1 MMTIK
6 TGFKLNV
13 DVQTSHKP
21 FIIVTHCSSAW
32 RHLYQQYVKHTRD
45 CCHVFNQWH
54 CFILPLFFSDILIY
68 FWMLFSV
75 FETKLTLSVLCM
87 MVYLMHQL
95 TYRGQYWM
103 MCHHKGDIHTIVQEC
118 CKSLHHFTCECCLKI
133 NCVYICSL
141 PHVYPQNTDT
151 LDLNY
156 TFLSLFVSRHKLFD
170 CC

>member
-1 MMTIK
+1 
-6 TGFKLNV
+6 
-13 DVQTSHKP
+13 
-21 FIIVTHCSSAW
+21 
-32 RHLYQQYVKHTRD
+32 
-45 CCHVFNQWH
+45 
-54 CFILPLFFSDILIY
+54 
-68 FWMLFSV
+68 MLFSV

-133 NCVYICSL
+133 NCVYIYSL